1 MAKTLWFASAA
12 LALSVIIAITT
23 GLAGRA
29 HAQSDE
35 PEVLSRDSI
44 WNDPEIPAL
53 GNPSGDLTIVEY
65 FDYQCPV
72 CKRVH
77 PDLARAIREDGKVR
91 LVSKG
96 WPIFGGPSGY
106 AVRMVLAA
114 KYQGKYAEAHE
125 ALFTAKVPLSEAVI
139 RALFSKAGVD
149 PVRAES
155 DLDAN
160 RAVIDATLKRTQLQ
174 TAAFG
179 FLGTPAFIIGT
190 FRVNTGLS
198 RENFKKAIADARAA
212 LAKQ

>member
-1 MAKTLWFASAA
+1 MVRTLSFASAA
-12 LALSVIIAITT
+12 LALAVIVSITT
-23 GLAGRA
+23 DLAGLA
-29 HAQSDE
+29 HAQSDQ

-77 PDLARAIREDGKVR
+77 PELARAIREDGKVR

-125 ALFTAKVPLSEAVI
+125 ALFTAKVPLSEPVI
-139 RALFSKAGVD
+139 RELFSKAGVD
-149 PVRAES
+149 PAKAES
-155 DLDAN
+155 DVEAN
-160 RAVIDATLKRTQLQ
+160 RAVIDATLKRTQMQ

-190 FRVNTGLS
+190 FRVNSGLS
-198 RENFKKAIADARAA
+198 TANFKKAIADARAA